1 MEHAPVDADR
11 LGRSRRGP
19 CRAGTDRG
27 GAGRDGGVRLRLL
40 GAGNAPAAARGVLT
54 FADLAGAWRDR
65 VTFRSS
71 PDGLIEDVS
80 ELPPGG
86 VVVVTVDTADGA
98 AFEPLILGEPQ

>member
-1 MEHAPVDADR
+1 MRRLTRIGLADPGAAPVAPGRIVAAPDA
-11 LGRSRRGP
+11 
-19 CRAGTDRG
+19 T
-27 GAGRDGGVRLRLL
+27 GGVRLRLL

-71 PDGLIEDVS
+71 PDGLIEDVY